1 MRITG
6 LDHLVITVRD
16 VDATCA
22 FYREVLGMQVQTF
35 GNGRLALKF
44 GRQKINI
51 HEAGHEIDPKA
62 DRPTPGSAD
71 LCLLVED
78 SLDDVVA
85 ALDEHRVDYLGPVS
99 RTGADGAINSVYVRD
114 PDRNLIEL
122 SRYDQD

>member
-1 MRITG
+1 M
-6 LDHLVITVRD
+6 
-16 VDATCA
+16 
-22 FYREVLGMQVQTF
+22 
-35 GNGRLALKF
+35 NGWGGIGPRW
-44 GRQKINI
+44 RQPTDRCDLSAKIDI

-62 DRPTPGSAD
+62 DRPTPGSVD

-85 ALDEHRVDYLGPVS
+85 ALRGRHVDCLGPVS
-99 RTGADGAINSVYVRD
+99 RTGAHGAITSVYVRD